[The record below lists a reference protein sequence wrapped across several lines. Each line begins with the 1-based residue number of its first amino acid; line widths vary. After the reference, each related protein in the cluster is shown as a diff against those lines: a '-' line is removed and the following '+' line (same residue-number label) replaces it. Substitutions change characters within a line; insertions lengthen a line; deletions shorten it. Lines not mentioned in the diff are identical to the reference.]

1 MSVLWSSIAV
11 LLLVLGNA
19 YFVAAEYS
27 LVTARRSRL
36 AELAD
41 AGSRRARLAVRLLD
55 DPVRFIATS
64 QLGVT
69 AFSILIGA
77 VGEPLIAEIFD
88 PYLATGISFAIAILI
103 VTYLHVVIGEL
114 VPKSLALATR
124 EKLVL
129 WLVVPLEGFYLATKP
144 IIWTMQK
151 SADAIVRLFGVDPSD
166 PAASSHTEHE
176 IRMLVAQAPEIEEAE
191 QELIYKAFDFA
202 DKEVSEIMVPRPEV
216 VAISVDMPPDEAL
229 AAVIDSP
236 FTRYPV
242 FRGTIDEIIGILHV
256 RDLFKALY
264 GTGIENVR
272 IEEIVRPAHIVPET
286 KDLAALLT
294 EFRRANQH
302 MAIVVDE
309 YGEMEGIVTLEDL
322 LEEIVGEI
330 EDEFDLPD
338 ESVEQVDDDT
348 IRIDGTFPID
358 DFNERFH
365 SDLPD
370 EDYHTVAGFVF
381 GLLGRQ
387 PEVGDDI
394 SHNGMRFDVL
404 EVDGSRI
411 NKIAVTFEQRRDQKD
426 RDQSERDELEADLF
440 DPDS

>member
-1 MSVLWSSIAV
+1 
-11 LLLVLGNA
+11 VLGNA

-27 LVTARRSRL
+27 LVTSRRSRL
-36 AELAD
+36 VEYAE

-77 VGEPLIAEIFD
+77 VGEPIIAQLFD
-88 PYLATGISFAIAILI
+88 PIFATGIAFVLALLI

-114 VPKSLALATR
+114 VPKALALATR

-144 IIWTMQK
+144 VIWIMQR
-151 SADAIVRLFGVDPSD
+151 SADGIVRLFGVDPSD

-202 DKEVSEIMVPRPEV
+202 DKEVAEVMVPRPDV
-216 VAISVDMPPDEAL
+216 VAISVDMPPEEAL

-242 FRGTIDEIIGILHV
+242 FRGTTDEILGILHV

-264 GTGIENVR
+264 GNGIENVR
-272 IEEIVRPAHIVPET
+272 IEEILRPAYFVPET
-286 KDLAALLT
+286 KDLAALLA
-294 EFRRANQH
+294 EFRKTNQH
-302 MAIVVDE
+302 MAVVVDE
-309 YGEMEGIVTLEDL
+309 YGATEGIVTLENV

-330 EDEFDLPD
+330 EDEYDLPD
-338 ESVEQVDDDT
+338 EDVERLDEH
-348 IRIDGTFPID
+348 RILVDGTFPID
-358 DFNERFH
+358 DFNEQFH
-365 SDLPD
+365 QELPQD
-370 EDYHTVAGFVF
+370 DYHTVAGFVF
-381 GLLGRQ
+381 GELGRA
-387 PEVGDDI
+387 PETGDEVRWD
-394 SHNGMRFDVL
+394 GLRFAVVETEGPRIEKL
-404 EVDGSRI
+404 EIEFLDGDGHGVEEPI
-411 NKIAVTFEQRRDQKD
+411 EQ
-426 RDQSERDELEADLF
+426 AG
-440 DPDS
+440 

>member
-1 MSVLWSSIAV
+1 
-11 LLLVLGNA
+11 VLGNA

-36 AELAD
+36 AELAE

-69 AFSILIGA
+69 VFSILIGA
-77 VGEPLIAEIFD
+77 VGEPLLSEIFE
-88 PYLATGISFAIAILI
+88 PVLAAGLSFAIAIVI

-114 VPKSLALATR
+114 VPKALALATR
-124 EKLVL
+124 EQLVL
-129 WLVVPLEGFYLATKP
+129 WLVVPLEGFYIATKP
-144 IIWTMQK
+144 IIWIMQR
-151 SADAIVRLFGVDPSD
+151 SADAIVGLFGVDPSD

-202 DKEVSEIMVPRPEV
+202 DKEVHEVMVPRPEV
-216 VAISVDMPPDEAL
+216 VAFEVTMPPEEAL

-242 FRGTIDEIIGILHV
+242 YREVIDDIVGILHV
-256 RDLFKALY
+256 RDLFRALY
-264 GTGIENVR
+264 GEGIDKVR
-272 IEEIVRPAHIVPET
+272 VEELVRPATFVPET
-286 KDLAALLT
+286 KDLAALLA
-294 EFRRANQH
+294 EFRRTNQH

-309 YGEMEGIVTLEDL
+309 YGSTEGIVTLENV

-330 EDEFDLPD
+330 EDEYDLPD
-338 ESVEQVDDDT
+338 EDVERLDDH
-348 IRIDGTFPID
+348 RILVDGTFPID
-358 DFNERFH
+358 DFNEQFH
-365 SDLPD
+365 QELPQ

-381 GLLGRQ
+381 GELGRAAE
-387 PEVGDDI
+387 PGDEVKWDGL
-394 SHNGMRFDVL
+394 RFAVVETEGPRIEKL
-404 EVDGSRI
+404 EVEFLDG
-411 NKIAVTFEQRRDQKD
+411 NGHGVEEPLEQTG
-426 RDQSERDELEADLF
+426 
-440 DPDS
+440 

>member
-1 MSVLWSSIAV
+1 VSVLWSSIAV

-36 AELAD
+36 SELAD
-41 AGSRRARLAVRLLD
+41 LGSRRARLAVRLLD

-129 WLVVPLEGFYLATKP
+129 QLVVPLEGFYIATKP
-144 IIWTMQK
+144 IIWVMQS
-151 SADAIVRLFGVDPSD
+151 SADAIVRLFGVDPKD
-166 PAASSHTEHE
+166 PAGSSHTEHE

-202 DKEVSEIMVPRPEV
+202 DKEVAEVMVPRPDV
-216 VAISVDMPPDEAL
+216 VAISVDMPPEEAL

-242 FRGTIDEIIGILHV
+242 YGGTIDEIIGILHV

-264 GTGIENVR
+264 GTGIETVK
-272 IEEIVRPAHIVPET
+272 IEEILRPAYFVPET
-286 KDLAALLT
+286 KDLAALLA
-294 EFRRANQH
+294 EFRKTNQH
-302 MAIVVDE
+302 MAVVVDE
-309 YGEMEGIVTLEDL
+309 YGATEGIVTLENV

-330 EDEFDLPD
+330 EDEYDLPD
-338 ESVEQVDDDT
+338 EDVERLDEH
-348 IRIDGTFPID
+348 RILVDGTFPID
-358 DFNERFH
+358 DFNEQFH
-365 SDLPD
+365 QELPQ

-381 GLLGRQ
+381 GEIGRA
-387 PEVGDDI
+387 PEMGDEVVWDGLRFAVVETEGPRI
-394 SHNGMRFDVL
+394 EKLEIEFLDGNGHGVA
-404 EVDGSRI
+404 EPV
-411 NKIAVTFEQRRDQKD
+411 EQTG
-426 RDQSERDELEADLF
+426 
-440 DPDS
+440 

>member
-1 MSVLWSSIAV
+1 MTNLSSVIAV

-36 AELAD
+36 ADLAET
-41 AGSRRARLAVRLLD
+41 GSRRARLAVRLLD

-77 VGEPLIAEIFD
+77 VGEPIIAELFD
-88 PYLATGISFAIAILI
+88 PYLATGISFAIAILV

-114 VPKSLALATR
+114 VPKSLAVATG

-129 WLVVPLEGFYLATKP
+129 GLVVPVGGFSPATKP
-144 IIWTMQK
+144 VIWIMQS
-151 SADAIVRLFGVDPSD
+151 SADAIVRLFGVDPKD
-166 PAASSHTEHE
+166 PAGASHTEHE

-202 DKEVSEIMVPRPEV
+202 DKEVNEVMVPKPEM

-242 FRGTIDEIIGILHV
+242 YRGSVDEILGILHV

-264 GTGIENVR
+264 GDGIENV
-272 IEEIVRPAHIVPET
+272 
-286 KDLAALLT
+286 
-294 EFRRANQH
+294 Q
-302 MAIVVDE
+302 
-309 YGEMEGIVTLEDL
+309 
-322 LEEIVGEI
+322 
-330 EDEFDLPD
+330 
-338 ESVEQVDDDT
+338 
-348 IRIDGTFPID
+348 
-358 DFNERFH
+358 
-365 SDLPD
+365 
-370 EDYHTVAGFVF
+370 
-381 GLLGRQ
+381 
-387 PEVGDDI
+387 
-394 SHNGMRFDVL
+394 
-404 EVDGSRI
+404 
-411 NKIAVTFEQRRDQKD
+411 
-426 RDQSERDELEADLF
+426 
-440 DPDS
+440 

>member
-1 MSVLWSSIAV
+1 VSVLWSSIAV

-19 YFVAAEYS
+19 YFVAAEYA

-36 AELAD
+36 SELAEL
-41 AGSRRARLAVRLLD
+41 GNRRARLAVRLLD

-77 VGEPLIAEIFD
+77 VGEPLIAQLFS
-88 PYLATGISFAIAILI
+88 PYIAAGVSFVIAILI
-103 VTYLHVVIGEL
+103 VTYLHVVLGEL

-129 WLVVPLEGFYLATKP
+129 HLVVPLEGFYIATKP
-144 IIWTMQK
+144 IIWVMQS
-151 SADAIVRLFGVDPSD
+151 SADAIVRLFGVDPKD
-166 PAASSHTEHE
+166 PAGSSHTEHE

-202 DKEVSEIMVPRPEV
+202 DKEVAEVMVPRPEV
-216 VAISVDMPPDEAL
+216 VAISVDMPPEEAL

-242 FRGTIDEIIGILHV
+242 YRASIDEIIGILHV

-264 GTGIENVR
+264 GSGIENVR
-272 IEEIVRPAHIVPET
+272 IEEILRQAYFVPET
-286 KDLAALLT
+286 KDLAALLA
-294 EFRRANQH
+294 EFRKTNQH

-309 YGEMEGIVTLEDL
+309 YGATEGIVTLENV

-330 EDEFDLPD
+330 EDEYDLPD
-338 ESVEQVDDDT
+338 EDVERLDEH
-348 IRIDGTFPID
+348 RILVDGTFPID
-358 DFNERFH
+358 DFNEQFH
-365 SDLPD
+365 RELPQ

-381 GLLGRQ
+381 GELGRA
-387 PEVGDDI
+387 PETGDEVVWD
-394 SHNGMRFDVL
+394 GLRFAVVETEGPRIERL
-404 EVDGSRI
+404 EVEFLDG
-411 NKIAVTFEQRRDQKD
+411 NGHGVGEHVEQTG
-426 RDQSERDELEADLF
+426 
-440 DPDS
+440 

>member
-1 MSVLWSSIAV
+1 VSVLWSSIAV

-27 LVTARRSRL
+27 LVTSRKSRL
-36 AELAD
+36 IELAET
-41 AGSRRARLAVRLLD
+41 GNRRARLAVRLLD

-77 VGEPLIAEIFD
+77 VGEPIIAHLFD
-88 PYLATGISFAIAILI
+88 PLFATGVSFILAILI

-114 VPKSLALATR
+114 VPKALALATR

-144 IIWTMQK
+144 VIWIMQR

-202 DKEVSEIMVPRPEV
+202 DKEVSEVMVPRPDV
-216 VAISVDMPPDEAL
+216 VAISVDMPPEEAL

-242 FRGTIDEIIGILHV
+242 YRGTTDEILGILHV

-264 GTGIENVR
+264 GSGIENVQ
-272 IEEIVRPAHIVPET
+272 IEEILRPAYFVPET
-286 KDLAALLT
+286 KDLAALLA
-294 EFRRANQH
+294 EFRKTNQH
-302 MAIVVDE
+302 MAVVVDE
-309 YGEMEGIVTLEDL
+309 YGATEGIVTLENV

-330 EDEFDLPD
+330 EDEYDLPD
-338 ESVEQVDDDT
+338 EDVERLDEH
-348 IRIDGTFPID
+348 RILVDGTFPID
-358 DFNERFH
+358 DFNEQFH
-365 SDLPD
+365 QELPQ

-381 GLLGRQ
+381 GELGRA
-387 PEVGDDI
+387 PESGDEVTWD
-394 SHNGMRFDVL
+394 GLRFAVV
-404 EVDGSRI
+404 EVDGPRI
-411 NKIAVTFEQRRDQKD
+411 EK
-426 RDQSERDELEADLF
+426 LEIEFMDGNGHGVEEPLEHTG
-440 DPDS
+440 

>member
-1 MSVLWSSIAV
+1 MTNLSSVIAV

-36 AELAD
+36 ADLAD

-129 WLVVPLEGFYLATKP
+129 QLVVPLEGFYIATKP
-144 IIWTMQK
+144 IIWVMQS
-151 SADAIVRLFGVDPSD
+151 SADAIVRLFGVDPKD
-166 PAASSHTEHE
+166 PAGSSHTEHE

-202 DKEVSEIMVPRPEV
+202 DKEVAEVMVPRPDV
-216 VAISVDMPPDEAL
+216 VAISVDMPPEEAL

-242 FRGTIDEIIGILHV
+242 YGGTIDGIIGGLHV
-256 RDLFKALY
+256 RGLFKALY
-264 GTGIENVR
+264 GTGIENVK
-272 IEEIVRPAHIVPET
+272 IEEILRPAYFVPET
-286 KDLAALLT
+286 KDLAALLA
-294 EFRRANQH
+294 EFRKTNQH
-302 MAIVVDE
+302 MAVVVDE
-309 YGEMEGIVTLEDL
+309 YGATEGIVTLENV

-330 EDEFDLPD
+330 EDEYDLPD
-338 ESVEQVDDDT
+338 EDVERLDDH
-348 IRIDGTFPID
+348 RILVDGTFPID
-358 DFNERFH
+358 DFNEQFH
-365 SDLPD
+365 QELPQ

-381 GLLGRQ
+381 GEIGRA
-387 PEVGDDI
+387 PEMGDEVVWDGLRFAVVETEGPRI
-394 SHNGMRFDVL
+394 EKLEIEFLDGNGHGVA
-404 EVDGSRI
+404 EPV
-411 NKIAVTFEQRRDQKD
+411 EQTG
-426 RDQSERDELEADLF
+426 
-440 DPDS
+440 

>member
-1 MSVLWSSIAV
+1 MTNLYSVIAV

-36 AELAD
+36 SELAD
-41 AGSRRARLAVRLLD
+41 LGSRRARLAVRLLD

-129 WLVVPLEGFYLATKP
+129 QLVVPLEGFYIATKP
-144 IIWTMQK
+144 IIWVMQS
-151 SADAIVRLFGVDPSD
+151 SADAIVRLFGVDPKD
-166 PAASSHTEHE
+166 PAGSSHTEHE

-202 DKEVSEIMVPRPEV
+202 DKEVAEVMVPRPEV
-216 VAISVDMPPDEAL
+216 VAISVEQSAEEIL
-229 AAVIDSP
+229 AAVVDSP
-236 FTRYPV
+236 FTRYPAY
-242 FRGTIDEIIGILHV
+242 RGSLDKIAGILHV
-256 RDLFKALY
+256 RDLFRALY
-264 GTGIENVR
+264 QDGIENVVM
-272 IEEIVRPAHIVPET
+272 EELLRSAYMVPET
-286 KDLAALLT
+286 KDLAALLA
-294 EFRRANQH
+294 EFRKTNQH

-309 YGEMEGIVTLEDL
+309 YGSMEGIVTLENV

-330 EDEFDLPD
+330 EDEYDLPD
-338 ESVEQVDDDT
+338 EDVERLDEH
-348 IRIDGTFPID
+348 RILVDGTFPID
-358 DFNERFH
+358 DFNEQFH
-365 SDLPD
+365 QELPQ

-381 GLLGRQ
+381 GEIGRA
-387 PEVGDDI
+387 PEMGDEVVWDGLRFAVVETEGPRI
-394 SHNGMRFDVL
+394 EKLEIEFLDGNGHGVA
-404 EVDGSRI
+404 EPV
-411 NKIAVTFEQRRDQKD
+411 EQTG
-426 RDQSERDELEADLF
+426 
-440 DPDS
+440 

>member
-36 AELAD
+36 SELAD
-41 AGSRRARLAVRLLD
+41 LGSRRARLAVRLLD

-77 VGEPLIAEIFD
+77 VGEPLIAEIFH
-88 PYLATGISFAIAILI
+88 PYLATGVSFAIAILI

-129 WLVVPLEGFYLATKP
+129 QLVVPLEGFYIATKP
-144 IIWTMQK
+144 IIWVMQS
-151 SADAIVRLFGVDPSD
+151 SADQIVRWFGVDPKD
-166 PAASSHTEHE
+166 PAGSSHTEHE

-202 DKEVSEIMVPRPEV
+202 DKEVNEIMVPKPEV

-242 FRGTIDEIIGILHV
+242 YRGSVDEILGILHV

-264 GTGIENVR
+264 GDGIENVQ
-272 IEEIVRPAHIVPET
+272 IEEILRPAYFVPET
-286 KDLAALLT
+286 KDLAALLA
-294 EFRRANQH
+294 EFRKTNQH

-309 YGEMEGIVTLEDL
+309 YGATEGIVTLENV

-330 EDEFDLPD
+330 EDEYDLPD
-338 ESVEQVDDDT
+338 EDFERLDEH
-348 IRIDGTFPID
+348 RILVDGTFPID
-358 DFNERFH
+358 DFNEEFH
-365 SDLPD
+365 QELPQ

-381 GLLGRQ
+381 GELGRA
-387 PEVGDDI
+387 PETGDEVVWD
-394 SHNGMRFDVL
+394 GLRFAVVETEGPRIEKL
-404 EVDGSRI
+404 EVEFLDG
-411 NKIAVTFEQRRDQKD
+411 NGHGVGETVEQTG
-426 RDQSERDELEADLF
+426 
-440 DPDS
+440 